1 MAGRILGHAVADRKE
16 QHFKDLPYLKI
27 KPILK
32 PFFQAIWAEISQT
45 LLQLI
50 STEQMQKVA
59 S

>member
-1 MAGRILGHAVADRKE
+1 MADRILGLAVADRKE
-16 QHFKDLPYLKI
+16 QHFKALPYLKI

-32 PFFQAIWAEISQT
+32 PLFQAIWAEISQM
-45 LLQLI
+45 LPQLI